1 MKAVERIW
9 VGSRKKVVGR
19 GVRVDWLW
27 GSLVVAVRRVDR
39 LEQTCTG
46 G

>member
-1 MKAVERIW
+1 MVKAVEMIW
-9 VGSRKKVVGR
+9 VGSRKKV
-19 GVRVDWLW
+19 VDWLW